1 MATLELLQ
9 SEMIKAMK
17 NKDKVRKLALSEMI
31 DAAQKAAMTPKGR
44 LVITEELVNEALIK
58 HQNTVQEMVDTCPKD
73 RVERLAEYQAN
84 LEIVKEFAP
93 QLITDAAEI
102 KEMILNI
109 LNNKYDLTKKNRGS
123 IMKAIMPTLKG
134 KVDMATANKV
144 ISSMLV

>member
-1 MATLELLQ
+1 
-9 SEMIKAMK
+9 MIKAMK

-93 QLITDAAEI
+93 QLVTDAAKI

-109 LNNKYDLTKKNRGS
+109 LDNKYDLTKKNRGS

-134 KVDMATANKV
+134 KVDMATVNKV